1 MGSIKGTANFEV
13 NITLYLSLMYVR
25 DQFVVISHGWRYTC

>member
-1 MGSIKGTANFEV
+1 MGSIKGNANLQV

-25 DQFVVISHGWRYTC
+25 DQFVVISHGWRCTC